1 MNPYRSS
8 TKQESKNRVD
18 SKNKHEND
26 VTETTAND
34 SESKHIPDVPDTF
47 ILLLLRPY
55 EVKYLRLSDNF
66 SQVDRRTSDINSDLE
81 STENSR
87 WAPSLRVNP

>member
-8 TKQESKNRVD
+8 TKQESKNRID
-18 SKNKHEND
+18 SKNNHEND

-66 SQVDRRTSDINSDLE
+66 SQVDRRMCDINSDIE
-81 STENSR
+81 STENST
-87 WAPSLRVNP
+87 WASSLRVNP